1 MRKMAER
8 LRLWLAELL
17 YGWACR
23 LAGHDM
29 ISPRAPEAPGVW
41 GMLHARRSERIAREW
56 HDRYRELRK
65 RGLAER
71 PGRVVTF

>member
-1 MRKMAER
+1 MEK

-29 ISPRAPEAPGVW
+29 ISPRAPDAPGAW
-41 GMLHARRSERIAREW
+41 GVLHAQRHERIAREW
-56 HDRYRELRK
+56 HAKYMELRK
-65 RGLAER
+65 RGSAEVG
-71 PGRVVTF
+71 GRMVQF